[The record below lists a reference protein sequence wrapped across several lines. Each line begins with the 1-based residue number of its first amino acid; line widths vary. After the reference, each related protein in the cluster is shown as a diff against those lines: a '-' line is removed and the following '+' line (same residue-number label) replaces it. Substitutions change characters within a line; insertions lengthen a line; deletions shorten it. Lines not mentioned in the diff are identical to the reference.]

1 MKVEVHFARRNSLT
15 YVFEHYEHVADVDA
29 PDHYD
34 IDRALEYAF
43 RRCQNL
49 DGSWSMGWFVSIDG
63 ALYENPDFDPNVT
76 VVAPLSVG
84 LGGRAIGHRSCSV
97 GDRMVIG
104 DRTFEVAD
112 FGFEEI

>member
-1 MKVEVHFARRNSLT
+1 MKIEVHFARRNSLT
-15 YVFEHYEHVADVDA
+15 YVFERYEHVADVDA

-34 IDRALEYAF
+34 NDRALEYAF

-49 DGSWSMGWFVSIDG
+49 DGSWSMGELVSFDG
-63 ALYENPDFDPNVT
+63 CLYDNPDYDPNVE
-76 VVAPLSVG
+76 VIAPLVVG
-84 LGGRAIGHRSCSV
+84 ADGRDIGHRSCSV
-97 GDRMVIG
+97 GDRMIIG